1 MNFDLT
7 AFNRIRPGAYPL
19 GRWKSPSPPGRIE
32 EPLRAL
38 VCFARYM
45 GLPSIPEK
53 TVEKLRT
60 DPYFRYIF
68 YKLDQSSVV
77 YGTHPID
84 KDVRERLAAALRDPD
99 AATDSDLYIGLAAYL
114 NNFIGYMPQGFKR
127 VSLEI
132 QAEFFAS
139 MPDIVAGYK
148 AIMRDVDKALQEM
161 GLLEK
166 AFLLAKGSDDERKLE
181 LELEDQPALPSYQKR
196 AEFMQLCL
204 MVFNRLVERHGYT
217 PEKLWA

>member
-1 MNFDLT
+1 
-7 AFNRIRPGAYPL
+7 
-19 GRWKSPSPPGRIE
+19 
-32 EPLRAL
+32 LRAL

-45 GLPSIPEK
+45 GLPSLPAA

-60 DPYFRYIF
+60 DPHFRYIF
-68 YKLDQSSVV
+68 YRLDNHSVV
-77 YGTHPID
+77 YGSHPFD
-84 KDVRERLAAALRDPD
+84 QAARERLAAALRDPD

-148 AIMRDVDKALQEM
+148 AVMRDVDNALQEM

-166 AFLLAKGSDDERKLE
+166 ALTLAKESDDERIAASKE
-181 LELEDQPALPSYQKR
+181 PDAEPSFQRR
-196 AEFMQLCL
+196 AEFMKLCL
-204 MVFNRLVERHGYT
+204 VVFNRLVERHGYT
-217 PEKLWA
+217 PERLWT